1 MNNNPCRLSSQAQFH
16 ATFDVCLS
24 CFSTTVLYSGVHL
37 FRVFAAG
44 KGARRRALLCFPAL
58 LLLLALAGCG
68 GALVE
73 GRGGDDAISEEFRVT
88 ADCPRQ
94 VLTWSGAEQGATTGR
109 PWANFHALDAGLSAA
124 AALLAHFD
132 EQPSG
137 EAVWRLPPGRYVVEV
152 NSYAADWR
160 FRLNCRE

>member
-1 MNNNPCRLSSQAQFH
+1 M
-16 ATFDVCLS
+16 
-24 CFSTTVLYSGVHL
+24 LYSWVHL
-37 FRVFAAG
+37 YRVFAAG
-44 KGARRRALLCFPAL
+44 KGARQRALLCFPAL

-73 GRGGDDAISEEFRVT
+73 GRGDDDAISDEFFID
-88 ADCPRQ
+88 ADCDEQ
-94 VLTWSGAEQGATTGR
+94 VLTWSGEAQGAAAGR

-137 EAVWRLPPGRYVVEV
+137 EVVWRLPPGRYVVEV
-152 NSYAADWR
+152 NSYAAEWR
-160 FRLNCRE
+160 FRLDCRE